1 MSANEAWML
10 AGMVAVTFGI
20 RYLLFGLADRI
31 RLAPWLSDSLKFIP
45 PAVLTAITLPAVL
58 LPKGD
63 WHLSLANPYLV
74 AALLSLAAGI
84 TTRNL
89 LATIA
94 IGLARSSPIAFSSR
108 RGAAGAAGCVMPQRP
123 APAHSR
129 LSNGFRPPACA
140 TCR

>member
-74 AALLSLAAGI
+74 AALFSLAAGI
-84 TTRNL
+84 VTRNL

-94 IGLARSSPIAFSSR
+94 IGLAAFFVHR
-108 RGAAGAAGCVMPQRP
+108 F
-123 APAHSR
+123 
-129 LSNGFRPPACA
+129 LF
-140 TCR
+140 